1 MRIKFFIFQTVF
13 SMKRLIIFT
22 LLAMLMSQVQ
32 GQSVSGYTLISNQKN
47 SGASTIYSRDTLV
60 NLDTIFVPLSTKA
73 FSLFKVDAILRCDSI
88 SGATAGSAYLQFAQT
103 TPGNAERLTDN
114 QVIWQTVA
122 TATLDGAG
130 RTQYR
135 LTADL
140 TSNRARLLILTP
152 NSTARRMMITYNVTL
167 KRWSGGI

>member
-1 MRIKFFIFQTVF
+1 
-13 SMKRLIIFT
+13 MKRLIIFT

-60 NLDTIFVPLSTKA
+60 NLDTIFVPLATKA

-103 TPGNAERLTDN
+103 APNNSADPALRLTDN